1 MFDPRDL
8 KDIQE
13 LGIDQAQVM
22 AQIQV
27 FEQGV
32 PALDILRPATIG
44 DGIMDCSMDQWRHWA
59 RIFEQQSKALEVVK
73 FVPASGAAS
82 RMFKD
87 LFSFLETDGDLE
99 KNKFVEEKIKENFD
113 LSPRGIREHLKL
125 KPILPSCLG
134 KTMVTSND

>member
-27 FEQGV
+27 FDQGV

-44 DGIMDCSMDQWRHWA
+44 D
-59 RIFEQQSKALEVVK
+59 
-73 FVPASGAAS
+73 
-82 RMFKD
+82 
-87 LFSFLETDGDLE
+87 
-99 KNKFVEEKIKENFD
+99 
-113 LSPRGIREHLKL
+113 
-125 KPILPSCLG
+125 
-134 KTMVTSND
+134 

>member
-73 FVPASGAAS
+73 FVPASGAAT
-82 RMFKD
+82 RMFGF
-87 LFSFLETDGDLE
+87 LFDFLNSFLNL
-99 KNKFVEEKIKENFD
+99 
-113 LSPRGIREHLKL
+113 HLN
-125 KPILPSCLG
+125 
-134 KTMVTSND
+134 TH